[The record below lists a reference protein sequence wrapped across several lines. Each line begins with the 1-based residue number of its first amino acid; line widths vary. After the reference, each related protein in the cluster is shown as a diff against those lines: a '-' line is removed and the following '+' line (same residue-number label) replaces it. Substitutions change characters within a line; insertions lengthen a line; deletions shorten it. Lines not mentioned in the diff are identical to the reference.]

1 MGINDVCGEFDILKR
16 RNNEENFV
24 DISWSVNGGDAR
36 YGGYPTGYLR

>member
-16 RNNEENFV
+16 RNNEEDFV
-24 DISWSVNGGDAR
+24 NISWSVDGGDTR